1 MPATAGKAH
10 SSSRDYLLSW
20 IDVGRI
26 HYATSVAGE
35 AFDKLAVGDEVE
47 ITRWKHLGL

>member
-1 MPATAGKAH
+1 LTSAGFVRNK
-10 SSSRDYLLSW
+10 
-20 IDVGRI
+20 
-26 HYATSVAGE
+26 VAGE